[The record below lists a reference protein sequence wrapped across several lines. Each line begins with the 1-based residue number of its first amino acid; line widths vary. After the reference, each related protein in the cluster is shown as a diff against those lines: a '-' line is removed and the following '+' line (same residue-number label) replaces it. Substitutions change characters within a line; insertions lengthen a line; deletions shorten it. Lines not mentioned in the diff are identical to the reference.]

1 MKCVA
6 CERLAVPTG
15 TAAAAVVA
23 ATPSDD
29 PSREARRFARLETL
43 DDTALRAAFEE
54 LVVAGVYAILERTAV
69 VLRVSAAGGRH
80 LAVVCA
86 IAGDEATGNDATG
99 DEATGD
105 EATGNEAKADGRAPD
120 AARAAETRAGLAI
133 APTILG
139 TAGADEDARLA
150 LATLLE
156 EETRRRPVFHGT
168 CGDGTTY
175 SGFAA
180 EAPEPIL
187 AAATALLA
195 DAARHATVATPA
207 PTRLAIVFA
216 GAAIGI
222 PHGLAV
228 GVGPASS

>member
-29 PSREARRFARLETL
+29 ATREARRFARLEAL
-43 DDTALRAAFEE
+43 DDTAMRAAFEE
-54 LVVAGVYAILERTAV
+54 LVVAGVYAVFERTVV
-69 VLRVSAAGGRH
+69 VLRVSTAGVRH

-86 IAGDEATGNDATG
+86 IAADDAAVGGVAPGCARATGA
-99 DEATGD
+99 
-105 EATGNEAKADGRAPD
+105 
-120 AARAAETRAGLAI
+120 RAGLAI
-133 APTILG
+133 APTVLY
-139 TAGADEDARLA
+139 TASADEGLRRA
-150 LATLLE
+150 LAILLE

-168 CGDGTTY
+168 CADGTTY

-187 AAATALLA
+187 AAAGELLA
-195 DAARHATVATPA
+195 HADPTA
-207 PTRLAIVFA
+207 PTAPTAATAAPTPLAIVFA
-216 GAAIGI
+216 GTAVAL

-228 GVGPASS
+228 GVGPALG

>member
-69 VLRVSAAGGRH
+69 VLRVSAGGGRH
-80 LAVVCA
+80 LAVVCG
-86 IAGDEATGNDATG
+86 IAGDEATGNEATG
-99 DEATGD
+99 NEATGD
-105 EATGNEAKADGRAPD
+105 EATADGRASD
-120 AARAAETRAGLAI
+120 AARAAETRTGLAI

-139 TAGADEDARLA
+139 TAGASEDARLA
-150 LATLLE
+150 LASLLE